1 MGWLGLR
8 RTPATPQLASGAL
21 GVNSTHFSEC
31 ALMSLKVQFDF
42 DSTIWLENAG
52 RLKESAQPYP
62 RTRTGYGCNVAF

>member
-1 MGWLGLR
+1 MAGSLSNTCDPAASLGAFR
-8 RTPATPQLASGAL
+8 CEFYAFFRMRAD
-21 GVNSTHFSEC
+21 F
-31 ALMSLKVQFDF
+31 LKVQFDF